1 MTPTRIRL
9 LDSDV
14 MIDLQHLHPA
24 ASAWYAS
31 VLPGTLAL
39 PGHALLELYQ
49 DAQNTQQTT
58 VVDRLTAPFPIV
70 WPTDTEC
77 LQAVANFRRLHL
89 SHGLGLVDALIA
101 ATALS
106 LKAPLCTFNVKHF
119 RHIPGLITEQP
130 YQR

>member
-1 MTPTRIRL
+1 MLSTRIRL

-14 MIDLQHLHPA
+14 MIDLQHRLPA
-24 ASAWYAS
+24 AVAWYQS
-31 VLPGTLAL
+31 VPQGTLAL
-39 PGHALLELYQ
+39 PGHALMELYQ
-49 DAQNTQQTT
+49 DAQNTQQTI
-58 VVDRLTAPFPIV
+58 VIDRLTAPFPVV

-89 SHGLGLVDALIA
+89 SHGIGLVDALIA

-106 LKAPLCTFNVKHF
+106 LNASLCTFNVKHF
-119 RHIPGLITEQP
+119 RHIPGLVIEQP